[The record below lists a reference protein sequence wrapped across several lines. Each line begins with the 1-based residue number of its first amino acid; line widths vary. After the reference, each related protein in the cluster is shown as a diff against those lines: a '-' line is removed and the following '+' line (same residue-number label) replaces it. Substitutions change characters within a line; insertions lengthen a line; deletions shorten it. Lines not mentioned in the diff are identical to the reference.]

1 MTSEMKLLANRSNAK
16 KSTGPKTERGK
27 ARSRFNAMKTGLHAN
42 HRPLP
47 AEDHKAYQKLSRRL
61 VKLYGP
67 QDPVEEIIVD
77 QILGAI
83 WRVGRLERAEK
94 AYLLAIDRTRR
105 NRQGQFD
112 LSLKVVVT
120 GDKVFNY
127 SPSKITPLPNE
138 KFCQAEIIDGLD
150 DTFLEAAINR
160 AEKEPLRYLRK
171 QRSAHL
177 DELLCLED
185 EFNRRRRD
193 LVNRFSLKT
202 CGNRNGQK
210 PDK

>member
-1 MTSEMKLLANRSNAK
+1 MTSQKKLFANRLNAK

-27 ARSRFNAMKTGLHAN
+27 ARSRYNALKSGLHAS

-61 VKLYGP
+61 IKLYGP

-94 AYLLAIDRTRR
+94 AYLLAIDRTRSH
-105 NRQGQFD
+105 RQEQFD

-120 GDKVFNY
+120 GDKVFNHG
-127 SPSKITPLPNE
+127 SSQFEPLAE
-138 KFCQAEIIDGLD
+138 KRFCQAEIIDGLD
-150 DTFLEAAINR
+150 DTFLEASINR

-185 EFNRRRRD
+185 EFNRRRRN
-193 LVNRFSLKT
+193 LVNRFPPRPV
-202 CGNRNGQK
+202 NR
-210 PDK
+210 